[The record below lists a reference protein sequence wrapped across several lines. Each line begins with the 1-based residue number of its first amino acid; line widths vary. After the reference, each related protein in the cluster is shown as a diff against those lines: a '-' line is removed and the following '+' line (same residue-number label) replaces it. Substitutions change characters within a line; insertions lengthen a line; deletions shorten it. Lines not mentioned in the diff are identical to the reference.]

1 MGKVAKAREAQA
13 SVKKQVSKL
22 SKESICPPASA
33 GHIPPVSTVNEGIS
47 RGKRKRAL
55 KRANLMARKAFVAS
69 ATSSRLEDVSSD
81 KFGSG
86 LGSFNEMAAA
96 VTQIHQDVPDSD
108 ARKLRKNANK
118 GPKGALRRP
127 QKLKSDQIDI
137 HRVKTLMGVADFASD
152 PIAAIEKHLLNVKN
166 RQMEKE
172 ARKKDSQNAGS
183 MVF

>member
-13 SVKKQVSKL
+13 SVRKRISKL
-22 SKESICPPASA
+22 SKEPSCHPGTSSFVS
-33 GHIPPVSTVNEGIS
+33 PVSTVSDAIS

-69 ATSSRLEDVSSD
+69 ATSSRFEDVASD

-96 VTQIHQDVPDSD
+96 VTQINQDGPDSCE
-108 ARKLRKNANK
+108 RKLRKNASK
-118 GPKGALRRP
+118 GSKGALRRP

-172 ARKKDSQNAGS
+172 ARKKDSRNAGS
-183 MVF
+183 IVS